1 MIVIFS
7 GLLPIVQ
14 DNCDMA
20 STYWTGGTNG
30 DFYNVTNWST
40 GESPTT
46 YHDVSIFGTSATV
59 TAEAVA
65 STVSATP
72 VPSLTIGGYGTLD
85 ITATSCQSSESS
97 PVFSTSAFQVFQYG
111 TIVIDTPS
119 AVQLGDINV
128 MNGTL
133 TIENNRS
140 NVFMGAGSRLNG
152 GGTLNLV
159 DSTFG
164 SQTASINVENSMH
177 ITLSGNST
185 MYTGFLT
192 TGVSVAFDSKSSEQF
207 FLNGSDGTVDT
218 KFSGVSS
225 KTQFGI
231 TANTGETPL
240 SASYVKNTDGSY
252 SLVVQESDNHT
263 LTLNSVTMASGYT
276 PGTLA
281 ITQDKSGNYLISDTS
296 ANSGNSGNHC
306 GGHGGHWGHH
316 DGNSSGHS
324 GWNGHD
330 GHSGSNGHNGSSTGC
345 GGHGWGW
352 GWGSGGCDYSSSIKQ
367 IIASWSN
374 AFSSCKGWQSSSCG
388 SSNWFGG
395 NSAQSG
401 SGWSSSF
408 NWGQQSGSHGCFSSS
423 GQSSSH
429 SQASVIHNTSHW
441 GC

>member
-1 MIVIFS
+1 
-7 GLLPIVQ
+7 
-14 DNCDMA
+14 MA
-20 STYWTGGTNG
+20 STYWTGGTSG
-30 DFYNVTNWST
+30 DFYNVKNWST
-40 GESPTT
+40 GASPTT
-46 YHDVSIFGTSATV
+46 YHDVNISGTSSTA

-65 STVSATP
+65 STASSTA
-72 VPSLTIGGYGTLD
+72 VPSLTIGDYGTLD
-85 ITATSCQSSESS
+85 ITASSCQSSETS
-97 PVFSTSAFQVFQYG
+97 PVFLTSSFQVGQYG
-111 TIVIDTPS
+111 SIVIDTAS

-140 NVFMGAGSRLNG
+140 NVFMGAGDRLNG
-152 GGTLNLV
+152 EGTLNLV
-159 DSTFG
+159 NSTFG
-164 SQTASINVENSMH
+164 SQTDGVNIANSMH
-177 ITLSGNST
+177 ITLSGTSSV
-185 MYTGFLT
+185 YTGFLA

-207 FLNGSDGTVDT
+207 FLNGTDTTVDT
-218 KFSGVSS
+218 SFSGVSA

-263 LTLNSVTMASGYT
+263 LTLSNVTMASGYT

-296 ANSGNSGNHC
+296 ANSSNSGGSNC

-316 DGNSSGHS
+316 DGNSSGNSGHS
-324 GWNGHD
+324 GWSGHD
-330 GHSGSNGHNGSSTGC
+330 GHNSSGCGDHGSS
-345 GGHGWGW
+345 WGW
-352 GWGSGGCDYSSSIKQ
+352 GSGSGGCDYSSSLKQ
-367 IIASWSN
+367 IISAWNN

-395 NSAQSG
+395 NSYQSG
-401 SGWSSSF
+401 SAWNCSSS
-408 NWGQQSGSHGCFSSS
+408 WGQQSSGSRGCFSSS

-429 SQASVIHNTSHW
+429 TQVSVTHNTSHW

>member
-1 MIVIFS
+1 
-7 GLLPIVQ
+7 
-14 DNCDMA
+14 MA
-20 STYWTGGTNG
+20 STYWTGGTSG
-30 DFYNVTNWST
+30 DFYDVKNWST
-40 GESPTT
+40 GASPTT
-46 YHDVSIFGTSATV
+46 YHDVSIFGTSSTV

-65 STVSATP
+65 STASATA
-72 VPSLTIGGYGTLD
+72 VPSLTIGAYGTLD
-85 ITATSCQSSESS
+85 ITASSCQSSASS

-111 TIVIDTPS
+111 SIVIDTAS

-128 MNGTL
+128 MSGTL

-140 NVFMGAGSRLNG
+140 NVFMGDGSRLNG
-152 GGTLNLV
+152 DGTLNLIN
-159 DSTFG
+159 STFG

-185 MYTGFLT
+185 MYTGYLT
-192 TGVSVAFDSKSSEQF
+192 TGVSVSFDSKSSEQF
-207 FLNGSDGTVDT
+207 FLNGSDGSVDT

-306 GGHGGHWGHH
+306 GGNGGHWRHH
-316 DGNSSGHS
+316 DGNSSGHNGNS
-324 GWNGHD
+324 GWSGHD
-330 GHSGSNGHNGSSTGC
+330 GHSGWNGHNGSSTGC
-345 GGHGWGW
+345 GDHGSSWGW
-352 GWGSGGCDYSSSIKQ
+352 GWGSGGCDYSSSIQQ
-367 IIASWSN
+367 IISSWNS
-374 AFSSCKGWQSSSCG
+374 AFSSCKGWQSSNCG
-388 SSNWFGG
+388 GSNWYGG
-395 NSAQSG
+395 NSTQAG
-401 SGWSSSF
+401 SAWNCSSS
-408 NWGQQSGSHGCFSSS
+408 WGQQSGSHGCFSSS

-429 SQASVIHNTSHW
+429 SQTPVTHNTSHW
-441 GC
+441 GS

>member
-1 MIVIFS
+1 
-7 GLLPIVQ
+7 
-14 DNCDMA
+14 MA
-20 STYWTGGTNG
+20 STYWTGGTSG
-30 DFYNVTNWST
+30 DFYNVKNWST
-40 GESPTT
+40 GASPTT
-46 YHDVSIFGTSATV
+46 YHDVNISGTSSTA

-65 STVSATP
+65 STASSTA
-72 VPSLTIGGYGTLD
+72 VPSLTIGDYGTLD
-85 ITATSCQSSESS
+85 ITASSCQSSETS
-97 PVFSTSAFQVFQYG
+97 PVFSTSSFQVGQYG
-111 TIVIDTPS
+111 SIVIDTAS

-140 NVFMGAGSRLNG
+140 NVFMGAGDRLNG
-152 GGTLNLV
+152 EGTLNLV
-159 DSTFG
+159 NSTFG
-164 SQTASINVENSMH
+164 SQTDGVNIANSMH
-177 ITLSGNST
+177 ITLSGTSSV
-185 MYTGFLT
+185 YTGFLA

-207 FLNGSDGTVDT
+207 FLNGTDTTVDT
-218 KFSGVSS
+218 SFSGVSA

-263 LTLNSVTMASGYT
+263 LTLSNVTMASGYT

-296 ANSGNSGNHC
+296 ANSSNSGGSNC

-316 DGNSSGHS
+316 DGNSSGNSGHS
-324 GWNGHD
+324 GWSGHD
-330 GHSGSNGHNGSSTGC
+330 GHNSSGCGDHGSSW
-345 GGHGWGW
+345 GWGW
-352 GWGSGGCDYSSSIKQ
+352 GSGSGGCDYSSSLKQ
-367 IIASWSN
+367 IISAWNN

-395 NSAQSG
+395 NSYQSG
-401 SGWSSSF
+401 SAWNCSSS
-408 NWGQQSGSHGCFSSS
+408 WGQQSSGSRGCFSSS

-429 SQASVIHNTSHW
+429 TQVSVTHNTSHW